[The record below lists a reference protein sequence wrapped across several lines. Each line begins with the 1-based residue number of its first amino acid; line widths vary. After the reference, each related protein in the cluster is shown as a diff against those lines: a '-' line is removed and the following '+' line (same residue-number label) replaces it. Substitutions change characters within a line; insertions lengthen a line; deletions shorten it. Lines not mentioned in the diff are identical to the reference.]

1 MKLSAAIT
9 SRDLNSGS
17 ANFIDDIRSFKMSH
31 SLSTPTNQQDTKC
44 GYLKFTFFVGD
55 KMAKIEHEIGQF
67 KEIDILEIEDEITA
81 EYMEAMQELEK
92 SNKVPKEL
100 TGLISVLDS
109 DKETDIMFLDLSLSR
124 EKYYEEGEKPFS
136 REYSRKMY
144 DKVDPIDIFWQ
155 EGKSADEAELDT
167 DHIRIKKTG
176 DDIEILKIGEILKE
190 KYRVNL
196 IGMKLKKQIHYDLYN
211 CLNHPFL
218 GDEGSDWYDLSGHWL
233 LKIDFWLHRYSRP
246 NSKTE
251 LKKDEKKEPFSMK
264 YNIKDPHIIFTKEG
278 KTAKEVELNAEH
290 IRIKKIGNVIVIF
303 EIGKTLKE
311 TECIEPNTKK
321 KIKVDNLVG
330 MKIKENFHG
339 ELYETLNEPFVLGK
353 ATDWYD
359 LSGRWLL
366 RIVSWLH
373 SHYLLSEEIFYSS
386 KKE

>member
-81 EYMEAMQELEK
+81 EYMEAMMELEK
-92 SNKVPKEL
+92 SGKVPKEL

-109 DKETDIMFLDLSLSR
+109 DKETNIVFLDLSLSR
-124 EKYYEEGEKPFS
+124 EKYNDEDGQPFC
-136 REYSRKMY
+136 REYNRREF
-144 DKVDPIDIFWQ
+144 D
-155 EGKSADEAELDT
+155 
-167 DHIRIKKTG
+167 
-176 DDIEILKIGEILKE
+176 
-190 KYRVNL
+190 
-196 IGMKLKKQIHYDLYN
+196 
-211 CLNHPFL
+211 
-218 GDEGSDWYDLSGHWL
+218 
-233 LKIDFWLHRYSRP
+233 
-246 NSKTE
+246 
-251 LKKDEKKEPFSMK
+251 
-264 YNIKDPHIIFTKEG
+264 IKDPHIIFTKEG
-278 KTAKEVELNAEH
+278 KSVKEAELNAEH
-290 IRIKKIGNVIVIF
+290 IRIRKVGDVVVIF

-311 TECIEPNTKK
+311 TGCIEPNTKK

-330 MKIKENFHG
+330 MKIKENCHG

-366 RIVSWLH
+366 RIVFWLH